1 MRVPAGH
8 IRGGA
13 GRCIWARQSR
23 SEEGTCIHR
32 AKSYQHTVLNGVE
45 DIGPGW
51 HRHGERQQGGWSRD
65 ASSRAQRQVCL
76 HERQDMPHRGCS
88 PATSERRI
96 PYVTHYTG
104 LTGQDRSWATG
115 HRVCYGA
122 AGRVSDGWRHCWS
135 SCKIAICAPAL
146 YQRPPMLCDTTPA
159 HPATNSSC
167 SPSLSSTPAYT
178 SSPSG
183 SGSLRP
189 VGPRIPLH
197 RLAHLAVPHLPKALL
212 GTVLSAKPPPPLSTP
227 PTPKPIA
234 TMPSL
239 ADVEDWIESQW
250 PAGLVRVLGCSEAH
264 TDAKLM
270 SVSPCRAARDASA
283 SD

>member
-88 PATSERRI
+88 PATSERRV

-104 LTGQDRSWATG
+104 LTGQDRSLGNRAPSVLRG
-115 HRVCYGA
+115 
-122 AGRVSDGWRHCWS
+122 GWQGVWWM
-135 SCKIAICAPAL
+135 APLLAEL
-146 YQRPPMLCDTTPA
+146 QDCNLRPG
-159 HPATNSSC
+159 
-167 SPSLSSTPAYT
+167 SLSETPY
-178 SSPSG
+178 
-183 SGSLRP
+183 
-189 VGPRIPLH
+189 
-197 RLAHLAVPHLPKALL
+197 AL
-212 GTVLSAKPPPPLSTP
+212 
-227 PTPKPIA
+227 
-234 TMPSL
+234 
-239 ADVEDWIESQW
+239 
-250 PAGLVRVLGCSEAH
+250 
-264 TDAKLM
+264 
-270 SVSPCRAARDASA
+270 
-283 SD
+283 

>member
-1 MRVPAGH
+1 MPARKTRHAAPGLLTGDKRTPRSLRNTLH
-8 IRGGA
+8 RA
-13 GRCIWARQSR
+13 HWSR
-23 SEEGTCIHR
+23 SLVG
-32 AKSYQHTVLNGVE
+32 
-45 DIGPGW
+45 
-51 HRHGERQQGGWSRD
+51 QQGTE
-65 ASSRAQRQVCL
+65 C
-76 HERQDMPHRGCS
+76 
-88 PATSERRI
+88 
-96 PYVTHYTG
+96 
-104 LTGQDRSWATG
+104 ATG
-115 HRVCYGA
+115 RLAGCLVDGA
-122 AGRVSDGWRHCWS
+122 TAGRVARLQS
-135 SCKIAICAPAL
+135 APRL
-146 YQRPPMLCDTTPA
+146 FIRDPLCFVTTPA